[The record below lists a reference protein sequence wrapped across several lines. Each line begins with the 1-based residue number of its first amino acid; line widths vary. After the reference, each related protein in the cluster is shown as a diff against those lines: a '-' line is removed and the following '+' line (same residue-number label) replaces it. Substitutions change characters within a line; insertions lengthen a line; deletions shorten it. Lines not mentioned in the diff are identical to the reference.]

1 MVDALAGPGGVTAL
15 AALTLDEPL
24 WLAGL
29 AAVAWPLWLHLR
41 NARPGP
47 PIWFPSIRLI
57 ERAEQQANQR
67 DRWTDRLL
75 LAMRCALIALI
86 TLLFAQPVWIRGTPD
101 EFPEPAADSPSPGTD
116 AAVALMVLDRTASMQ
131 VADAGRSRFDRARQV
146 AEDLIADLPATHR
159 AVVVVAG
166 LQPESLLP
174 TPTTNRAALTRALDG
189 LLPTA
194 GHTPLVDA
202 VRRGLDVLPDRNALA
217 AVHLVTDRQRAATE
231 GLDELALP
239 GSAVVRVHP
248 VGVATP
254 NLALREPRIE
264 PRSPVVGQVARLS
277 VEIANHGPESVT
289 TPVYLRGVA
298 GATSARLTI
307 PAGEHRSWTVP
318 LRFASTGW
326 RTVTLALPGDALP
339 LDDRIDL
346 PVHVHPPVNVALVA
360 IEPRPMATDPAEP
373 NAAFYLE
380 RAVAPNDAGRYQV
393 QRLDLDQLGAAEA
406 PPVTQPRILLL
417 VGDGGLSAEASSAI
431 VQRVRRGAGLVVL
444 SPELRFSDAA
454 AMPLER
460 ATARAHRPGVGL
472 TRVAD
477 DQPPWRAF
485 TGEALATLLDVKF
498 RRTAEAVASDRAMVS
513 AHWPEGAPAL
523 TTASVDRGR
532 IAWLTA
538 SIAPGHSDLVRSP
551 AFAPLIHELLAM
563 VEPIHPISPIA
574 RPGDPLRIPVAEAID
589 PTAVTIEGPSSERLP
604 FVARSGTDGTSLELE
619 PAREVGLYAAKV
631 ADELVG
637 GAIVLLDP
645 KESDLTTGEI
655 VPHTVDASGA
665 ESAGPAAAPES
676 RDATA
681 GSRRPPS
688 LALWPYVAMA
698 VVLLAA
704 SELLVASIGRRR
716 PVSETTHA
724 EPDLTPL
731 RGHGEA
737 A

>member
-1 MVDALAGPGGVTAL
+1 MVDGLLGPGAGTTL
-15 AALTLDEPL
+15 AALTLAEPL
-24 WLAGL
+24 WLGGL
-29 AAVAWPLWLHLR
+29 ALVAWPLWLHLR

-57 ERAEQQANQR
+57 ERAERQANRR

-75 LAMRCALIALI
+75 LAMRCALVALI
-86 TLLFAQPVWIRGTPD
+86 ALLFAQPAWVRGTAD

-116 AAVALMVLDRTASMQ
+116 AAVTLIVLDRTASMQ

-146 AEDLIADLPATHR
+146 AKDLIADLPATHR
-159 AVVVVAG
+159 AMVVIAG

-194 GHTPLVDA
+194 GHTPLVEA
-202 VRRGLDVLPDRNALA
+202 VHRGLDVLPDRNALA
-217 AVHLVTDRQRAATE
+217 AVYLVTDRQRAATE

-248 VGVATP
+248 VGVMTP
-254 NLALREPRIE
+254 NLALRGPRIE

-346 PVHVHPPVNVALVA
+346 PVHVRPPVNVALVA
-360 IEPRPMATDPAEP
+360 IGPRPMETDPAEP

-417 VGDGGLSAEASSAI
+417 VGNGELSAEASNAI
-431 VQRVRRGAGLVVL
+431 VQRVRRGGGLVVL
-444 SPELRFSDAA
+444 SPDLRFGDAA

-485 TGEALATLLDVKF
+485 TGEALATLMDVKF
-498 RRTAEAVASDRAMVS
+498 RRTAEAVASDLAKVS
-513 AHWPEGAPAL
+513 AHWPDGAPAL
-523 TTASVDRGR
+523 ATASVDRGQV
-532 IAWLTA
+532 AWLTA
-538 SIAPGHSDLVRSP
+538 SVAPADSDLVRSP
-551 AFAPLIHELLAM
+551 AFAPLVHELIGL
-563 VEPIHPISPIA
+563 VEPTGPAIAIA
-574 RPGDPLRIPVAEAID
+574 RPGEPLRIPVAEAID
-589 PTAVTIEGPSSERLP
+589 SAAVTVESPSGERLP

-619 PAREVGLYAAKV
+619 PAREVGLYAAKD
-631 ADELVG
+631 ADDLVG
-637 GAIVLLDP
+637 GAVVLLAP
-645 KESDLTTGEI
+645 KEGDLTTGEI
-655 VPHTVDASGA
+655 VLRTVDDSGA
-665 ESAGPAAAPES
+665 ESAGPTIGPGS
-676 RDATA
+676 RDAFA
-681 GSRRPPS
+681 SSRRSPS
-688 LALWPYVAMA
+688 VALWPYVTLA

-704 SELLVASIGRRR
+704 SELVAASIGRSRT
-716 PVSETTHA
+716 VSETTHA